1 MEIIPLFKSH
11 YSIGK
16 SIFTIDQILSIAKE
30 SKLKKV
36 FLIEDT
42 LIGFPEADKKF
53 SDEDIQLIF
62 GLRIN
67 FLNSIP
73 KESEPIDK
81 LLSKVIILAKDSEG
95 CKLLNKIYSIAFT
108 KNDGFIDHDG
118 LKSIWQDSHLIL
130 AIPFYD
136 SFIFNNT
143 LKFCSCTPHFSFC
156 SPIFFIENNLLPFE
170 SIVLNSVQNYCEK
183 NNLNMQNVKS
193 IYYETRDDFESYQTY
208 KCICQRKAG
217 KQKTLSIPNFDHL
230 ASREFSW
237 ESYCEL

>member
-16 SIFTIDQILSIAKE
+16 SIFTIDQIIE
-30 SKLKKV
+30 ISKNNNLEKV
-36 FLIEDT
+36 FLVEDS
-42 LIGFPEADKKF
+42 LIGFPESDQKF
-53 SDEDIQLIF
+53 SDNDIQLIF

-67 FLNSIP
+67 YLNSIP
-73 KESEPIDK
+73 QESDSTEKHI
-81 LLSKVIILAKDSEG
+81 SKIIILAKNSEG

-108 KNDGFIDHDG
+108 QNDGFIDHKN
-118 LKSIWQDSHLIL
+118 LKSVWEDSHLIL

-143 LKFCSCTPHFSFC
+143 LRFCNCIPNFSFC
-156 SPIFFIENNLLPFE
+156 SPVFLIENNLLPFE
-170 SIVLNSVQNYCEK
+170 SIVHENIKNYCSD
-183 NNLNMQNVKS
+183 NNFTTQKVKS
-193 IYYETRDDFESYQTY
+193 IYYENKDDFESYQTY

-237 ESYCEL
+237 ESYCAL